1 MKEPSFLKKKVI
13 QPIVDLLKQGLSPTK
28 LAIVLALGVTLS
40 VFPIFGTTTILCTTA
55 ALMFRLNLPAIQIA
69 NYLAFPIQLGLFFL
83 FVEIGEQ
90 ITGQTLMGISQDTLV
105 AAFDKG
111 FFHAINELSNYLILA
126 CIGWILSSVPV
137 FFIFYYL
144 FKIIINKYGK
154 KYLTEEPSS

>member
-1 MKEPSFLKKKVI
+1 MKDSCFLKKKII
-13 QPIVDLLKQGLSPTK
+13 QPLVALLKQGLIPTK

-69 NYLAFPIQLGLFFL
+69 NYLAFPIQLALFFL

-90 ITGQTLMGISQDTLV
+90 ITGQTLMEISKDTLV
-105 AAFDKG
+105 SAFDEG
-111 FFHAINELSNYLILA
+111 FFYAINELSNYLILA
-126 CIGWILSSVPV
+126 CIGWTLSSVPV

-154 KYLTEEPSS
+154 EFLPQQLG